1 VLTEAG
7 ARALS
12 PGVRT
17 PAARLPRVRREA
29 VLLGL
34 AGLTIALGAWE
45 AAARL
50 SLVDPVVLASP
61 ARVGAALGRQWSR
74 GELTRD
80 LAWSGAAFAL
90 GFGLAAVVGI
100 GLGLAMGAWRGVE
113 LALDPFV
120 WFLYATPLVALHPL
134 LVTWVG
140 FGLPVAVTLAFL
152 LAVIPITVNTVG
164 AVHAAD
170 PVLVRAV
177 RAFGGSRRALATK
190 VVLPGSLPLILAGLR
205 LAAGRALVGV
215 VVGEMFGANAG
226 LGFRMTLYGA
236 RLRTAEALAPVLLL
250 ALLGVA
256 VTQGLRLL
264 ESRLGRWREP

>member
-1 VLTEAG
+1 MPSRSE
-7 ARALS
+7 
-12 PGVRT
+12 PVRSS
-17 PAARLPRVRREA
+17 RREA
-29 VLLGL
+29 VVLGL
-34 AGLTIALGAWE
+34 TGLALAVGGWE

-50 SLVDPVVLASP
+50 SLVNPVVLASP
-61 ARVGAALGRQWSR
+61 ARVGAALARQWSR
-74 GELTRD
+74 GELGSD
-80 LAWSGAAFAL
+80 LAWSGAEFAL

-100 GLGLAMGAWRGVE
+100 VVGLAMGAWRGVE

-134 LVTWVG
+134 LVVWVG
-140 FGLPVAVTLAFL
+140 FGFPVAVTLAFL
-152 LAVIPITVNTVG
+152 LAVIPIVVNTLG
-164 AVHAAD
+164 AVRAAD

-177 RAFGGSRRALATK
+177 RAFGGSRRAVATK
-190 VVLPGSLPLILAGLR
+190 VVLPGSLPLVLAGLR

-236 RLRTAEALAPVLLL
+236 RLRTADALAPVVLL
-250 ALLGVA
+250 ALLGVG

-264 ESRLGRWREP
+264 EARRGRWRPP

>member
-1 VLTEAG
+1 MPSRFE
-7 ARALS
+7 
-12 PGVRT
+12 PVRSS
-17 PAARLPRVRREA
+17 RREA
-29 VLLGL
+29 VVLGL
-34 AGLTIALGAWE
+34 TGLALALGGWE

-50 SLVDPVVLASP
+50 SLVNPVVLASP
-61 ARVGAALGRQWSR
+61 ARVGAALARQWSR
-74 GELTRD
+74 GDLGSD
-80 LAWSGAAFAL
+80 LAWSGAEFAV

-100 GLGLAMGAWRGVE
+100 VVGLAMGAWRGVE

-134 LVTWVG
+134 LVVWVG
-140 FGLPVAVTLAFL
+140 FGFPVAVTLAFL
-152 LAVIPITVNTVG
+152 LAVIPIVVNTLG
-164 AVHAAD
+164 AVRAAD

-177 RAFGGSRRALATK
+177 RAFGGSRRAVATK
-190 VVLPGSLPLILAGLR
+190 VVLPGSLPLVLAGLR

-226 LGFRMTLYGA
+226 LGFRMTLHGA
-236 RLRTAEALAPVLLL
+236 RLRTADALAPVVLL

-264 ESRLGRWREP
+264 EARLGRWRPG